1 MKEAGAL
8 AYADPTRLLTF
19 GRAAKEAQA
28 KGDEFVE
35 MVRRILAAS

>member
-8 AYADPTRLLTF
+8 MYVDPNHLLTF

-35 MVRRILAAS
+35 TVKQILAAS